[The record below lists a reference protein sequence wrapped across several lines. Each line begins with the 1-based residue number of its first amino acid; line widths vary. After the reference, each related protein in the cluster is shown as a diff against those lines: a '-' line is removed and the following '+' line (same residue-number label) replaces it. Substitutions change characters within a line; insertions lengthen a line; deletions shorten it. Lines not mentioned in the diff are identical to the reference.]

1 MKSLI
6 FLFSFLGLTL
16 LLFGCVQQSGITQMT
31 TPTPMQ
37 TPTSTPEQVVVIENV
52 SEEVEN
58 LEKEF
63 QELEKLLNELEDL
76 ENITFET

>member
-1 MKSLI
+1 
-6 FLFSFLGLTL
+6 
-16 LLFGCVQQSGITQMT
+16 
-31 TPTPMQ
+31 MQ
-37 TPTSTPEQVVVIENV
+37 TPASTPEQVVVIENI